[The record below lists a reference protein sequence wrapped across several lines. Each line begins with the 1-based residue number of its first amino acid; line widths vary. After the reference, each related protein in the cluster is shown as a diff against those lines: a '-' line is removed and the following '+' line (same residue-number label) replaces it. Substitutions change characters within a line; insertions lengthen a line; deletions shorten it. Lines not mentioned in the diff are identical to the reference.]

1 MKPLTAKE
9 VELYLRAYGYKLDR
23 VRVSHHFGVND
34 AVGKSILVPHHGNE
48 PLKQGILNGIFN
60 DAGIPK
66 PPR

>member
-9 VELYLRAYGYKLDR
+9 VECYLKAYGYKLDR
-23 VRVSHHFGVND
+23 IRGSHHVWVND
-34 AVGKSILVPHHGNE
+34 AVGKSIPVPHHGNE

-66 PPR
+66 PLR